1 MGETTELPHA
11 LNDARARLTLCSWR
25 SRLSAGVLH
34 VTPIVW
40 KKKKKK
46 KKKKK
51 GSRRGRREG
60 IGRRRFPL
68 PKPDAWFAWS
78 LSFTPFSARGELRPG
93 LPQHRN
99 RLRRGRSCLQADER
113 RRANN
118 HALRDRECN
127 HDDENQR
134 DEDAT
139 HKSCKEKDEGPTI
152 GRHAMAY
159 GRRASEELANGV
171 PRASRGR

>member
-1 MGETTELPHA
+1 MRGADFPSP
-11 LNDARARLTLCSWR
+11 RL
-25 SRLSAGVLH
+25 
-34 VTPIVW
+34 
-40 KKKKKK
+40 KKK
-46 KKKKK
+46 
-51 GSRRGRREG
+51 RV
-60 IGRRRFPL
+60 
-68 PKPDAWFAWS
+68 D
-78 LSFTPFSARGELRPG
+78 LSFFPFSARGELISPGRP
-93 LPQHRN
+93 PHRN